1 MATQTEE
8 LMEIPGPAG
17 LPIVGN
23 LWNIDL
29 DSPLS
34 SLIRICREYGP
45 ICQITVGGNK
55 KLLVGSHAIL
65 DELCDEKR
73 FHKAV
78 TGGVGKL
85 RHLTEDGLFTA
96 YHDQHTWGIAHRIL
110 MPVFGPM
117 KIREMFPEMKDVA
130 VQLCLK
136 WARYGPEHA
145 IAVTDD
151 FTRLTLDT
159 IALCSMDLRF
169 NSFYKDQMHPFVDS
183 MNEVLKEAGVQA
195 QIPDLL
201 NHTLRRGSV
210 SSFHASIAT
219 MRATAAGL
227 IARRR
232 AHPVATPD
240 LLNTL
245 LHGRDPVTGEG
256 LADSAIIDQLI
267 TFLVAGHETTSGL
280 LSFAFYYLAAHPRC
294 LAAARA
300 EVDAVV
306 GAGPIAVEHL
316 ARLPYLTAVLRETL
330 RLQPTAP
337 GFELSPFA
345 DTVVGGKYKIS
356 KDDVLLAILPAAHRD
371 PAVWGPDADAFVP
384 ERMLDEAF
392 ERLPRN
398 AWKPFGTGARACIGR
413 AFAWQEALLV
423 AALVLQCFDVEM
435 VDPAYELRVKDSLTI
450 KPDGFE
456 VRVRLRRH
464 ASATELLEAL
474 GGGVAAVGSE
484 GEDGESGDEVGGGRP
499 MTVLYGS
506 NSGSCETL
514 AHRLARDAAKMGWAA
529 APIATL
535 DSAVEKL
542 PTGQPVVVITA
553 SYDGEPA
560 DNAAEFVKW
569 LEGLEGEPLKDV
581 EYAVFGCGHRD
592 WQATFHRIPKLID
605 DLLEKAGAKR
615 VATIGTA
622 DSAVS
627 DLLSDLDAWQEETL
641 WPALGHETGAGDEAD
656 MIKSMLKVEISQPR
670 RNKIYN
676 NLVEGTVTETC
687 LLTAPGAPV
696 KKHVE
701 ILLPPGTTY
710 APGDHLQVLPVNPRR
725 DVQRALARFHLTWDS
740 LVKIGGKKN
749 GVLPAKESIPA
760 GELLGHYVEL
770 SQPATPKDLRILAAA
785 ATNPATKDAL
795 IHLAATFSSTTSAT
809 RAPSI
814 LNLLTSTNA
823 TIPSATTI
831 PLPFGTFLSLL
842 PPLRLRTYSI
852 SSSPTHHAN
861 HASLTFSVVASHQP
875 ADDPA
880 SAPPHLGVASNHLA
894 DLSRGDIVALALRP
908 TKPCFHLPADPTT
921 PTIMVAAGTGIAPFR
936 GFVQE
941 RAAHAGETLLFFG
954 CRAPGVDDL
963 YRDELDRLEAAGA
976 VQVRRAYS
984 RVEEGRALGPAEA
997 RGHVQELV
1005 AASRAELVGLWERG
1019 ARVYV
1024 CGSPRMANAVKGVFA
1039 EVAWEVARGAGEVRG
1054 DGVGV
1059 GEWFGRFE
1067 NGRYAAEIFA

>member
-1 MATQTEE
+1 
-8 LMEIPGPAG
+8 
-17 LPIVGN
+17 
-23 LWNIDL
+23 
-29 DSPLS
+29 
-34 SLIRICREYGP
+34 
-45 ICQITVGGNK
+45 
-55 KLLVGSHAIL
+55 
-65 DELCDEKR
+65 
-73 FHKAV
+73 
-78 TGGVGKL
+78 
-85 RHLTEDGLFTA
+85 
-96 YHDQHTWGIAHRIL
+96 
-110 MPVFGPM
+110 
-117 KIREMFPEMKDVA
+117 
-130 VQLCLK
+130 
-136 WARYGPEHA
+136 
-145 IAVTDD
+145 
-151 FTRLTLDT
+151 
-159 IALCSMDLRF
+159 MDLRF

-345 DTVVGGKYKIS
+345 DTVVGGKYKVS

-581 EYAVFGCGHRD
+581 EYAVFGCGRFTCAGWNVDGMLTLVIGHRD

-770 SQPATPKDLRILAAA
+770 SQPATPKV
-785 ATNPATKDAL
+785 
-795 IHLAATFSSTTSAT
+795 
-809 RAPSI
+809 
-814 LNLLTSTNA
+814 
-823 TIPSATTI
+823 
-831 PLPFGTFLSLL
+831 
-842 PPLRLRTYSI
+842 
-852 SSSPTHHAN
+852 HHA
-861 HASLTFSVVASHQP
+861 FPPPPSVS
-875 ADDPA
+875 
-880 SAPPHLGVASNHLA
+880 
-894 DLSRGDIVALALRP
+894 
-908 TKPCFHLPADPTT
+908 
-921 PTIMVAAGTGIAPFR
+921 
-936 GFVQE
+936 
-941 RAAHAGETLLFFG
+941 
-954 CRAPGVDDL
+954 
-963 YRDELDRLEAAGA
+963 
-976 VQVRRAYS
+976 
-984 RVEEGRALGPAEA
+984 
-997 RGHVQELV
+997 
-1005 AASRAELVGLWERG
+1005 
-1019 ARVYV
+1019 
-1024 CGSPRMANAVKGVFA
+1024 
-1039 EVAWEVARGAGEVRG
+1039 
-1054 DGVGV
+1054 
-1059 GEWFGRFE
+1059 
-1067 NGRYAAEIFA
+1067 

>member
-219 MRATAAGL
+219 MRATAADL

-423 AALVLQCFDVEM
+423 AAMVLQCFDVEM

-456 VRVRLRRH
+456 
-464 ASATELLEAL
+464 
-474 GGGVAAVGSE
+474 
-484 GEDGESGDEVGGGRP
+484 
-499 MTVLYGS
+499 
-506 NSGSCETL
+506 
-514 AHRLARDAAKMGWAA
+514 MGWAA

-785 ATNPATKDAL
+785 ATEPATKDAL
-795 IHLAATFSSTTSAT
+795 THLAATFSSTTSAT

-814 LNLLTSTNA
+814 LNLLTSTSA
-823 TIPSATTI
+823 TIPSATAI

-894 DLSRGDIVALALRP
+894 DLTHGDIVALALRP
-908 TKPCFHLPADPTT
+908 TKPCFHLPADPAT
-921 PTIMVAAGTGIAPFR
+921 PIIMVAAGTGIAPFR
-936 GFVQE
+936 GFVQA
-941 RAAHAGETLLFFG
+941 RAAETLLFFG

-997 RGHVQELV
+997 RGFGASFHQDLV
-1005 AASRAELVGLWERG
+1005 LSE
-1019 ARVYV
+1019 
-1024 CGSPRMANAVKGVFA
+1024 S
-1039 EVAWEVARGAGEVRG
+1039 
-1054 DGVGV
+1054 
-1059 GEWFGRFE
+1059 
-1067 NGRYAAEIFA
+1067 